1 MGWVGLLSVAYLVAP
16 CRIASH
22 RREEA
27 RDKAKVTSEL
37 ARHLSLRQVVVSE
50 EWRANA
56 LRQSFPA
63 RLSHPLDVTLVRRA
77 HVITVPPPG
86 SCSFWAAR
94 ALLDCVTAHHYRLPL
109 ALAYEDKSTCLL
121 AGSGRPLADVLVRIR
136 RGVVPVD
143 TLFCQ

>member
-1 MGWVGLLSVAYLVAP
+1 MTWVGLGLVFCLSRLVAH
-16 CRIASH
+16 RIASH

-94 ALLDCVTAHHYRLPL
+94 ALLVTHNP
-109 ALAYEDKSTCLL
+109 S
-121 AGSGRPLADVLVRIR
+121 
-136 RGVVPVD
+136 
-143 TLFCQ
+143 